1 MRLVRAVATVG
12 SFTGLSRVFGLA
24 REMLMSHFIGASVIA
39 DAFIVAFKFPNFF
52 RRFFAEGAFN
62 AAFVPEF
69 AGVLAKNGKGEA
81 YQLANQVFS
90 WLTFVLCI
98 FVGLVV
104 VFTPSIIHVIAPGF
118 CDTPERLHYA
128 IEFTRIT
135 FPYILCISLAALL
148 AGILNSLDRFAA
160 AAATPIL
167 LNIFMILSL
176 LTFTENPGFA
186 LSFGVI
192 IAGIVQLLWL
202 YVVAARNGFCLKIQ
216 VPRLND
222 SVRKILKLMVPGA
235 IGAGV
240 MQINIFIDMIL
251 ASTLPTGSLAYLYY
265 ADRLNQLPLSIF
277 GVAIGTVLLPSLSK
291 AIRNNAQAEAFAL
304 QEKSMLLGLRLSIPA
319 ALGLIILSFP
329 LISLIYGHG
338 SFTEHDVNVTAP
350 ALAAFSLGLPAYVL
364 SKIFTTCFFAAQN
377 TKTPLKVGMITV
389 LINLALNLLFIRHL
403 QHIGLAL
410 ATGIAAWA
418 QAGLLVF
425 ILCKR
430 NMINFSLSFFKDLV
444 CVLVASVVMAF
455 IVFKG
460 STMYHCPESLI
471 KETIYIIALVAVGV
485 IVYGVIYRFC
495 VWLCKYCCCKNT
507 CAQSNIH

>member
-12 SFTGLSRVFGLA
+12 SLTGLSRVFGLA

-69 AGVLAKNGKGEA
+69 AGVLAKSGKDEA

-90 WLTFVLCI
+90 WLALVLCV
-98 FVGLVV
+98 FVGAVV
-104 VFTPSIIHVIAPGF
+104 IFTPAIIHIIAPGF
-118 CDTPERLHYA
+118 CDTPERLYYA

-167 LNIFMILSL
+167 LNIFMIVAL
-176 LTFTENPGFA
+176 LIFTENPGFA

-192 IAGIVQLLWL
+192 IAGVVQLLWL
-202 YVVAARNGFCLKIQ
+202 YVVAARNGFCLKLQ

-240 MQINIFIDMIL
+240 MQINIFIDMML

-291 AIRNNAQAEAFAL
+291 AIRNNAHADAFAL
-304 QEKSMLLGLRLSIPA
+304 QEKAMLLGLRLSIPA
-319 ALGLIILSFP
+319 AIGLILLSFP
-329 LISLIYGHG
+329 LIGLIYGHG

-350 ALAAFSLGLPAYVL
+350 TLAAFALGLPAYVL

-389 LINLALNLLFIRHL
+389 LINLVLNLLFIRHL

-418 QAGLLVF
+418 QAGLLVY
-425 ILCKR
+425 ILHKK
-430 NMINFSLSFFKDLV
+430 NMIYFSLLFVKDFAY
-444 CVLVASVVMAF
+444 VLIASLAMAF

-460 STMYHCPESLI
+460 RGIYQCHGSFITEIIHVISLVFAGVVAYGG
-471 KETIYIIALVAVGV
+471 IYKL
-485 IVYGVIYRFC
+485 C
-495 VWLCKYCCCKNT
+495 LWLDKCFCCKNT
-507 CAQSNIH
+507 YT

>member
-1 MRLVRAVATVG
+1 MRLVLAVATVG
-12 SFTGLSRVFGLA
+12 GFTGLSRVFGLA

-69 AGVLAKNGKGEA
+69 AGVLSKNGKDEA
-81 YQLANQVFS
+81 YNLANQVFS
-90 WLTFVLCI
+90 WLTLVLCI

-104 VFTPSIIHVIAPGF
+104 LFTPSIIHIIAPGF
-118 CDTPERLHYA
+118 CDTPERLYYA

-167 LNIFMILSL
+167 LNIFMIIAL
-176 LTFTENPGFA
+176 LMLTENPGFA
-186 LSFGVI
+186 LSLGVI
-192 IAGIVQLLWL
+192 IAGVVQLLWL
-202 YVVAARNGFCLKIQ
+202 YFVAARHGFCLKLQ
-216 VPRLND
+216 MPRLND

-240 MQINIFIDMIL
+240 MQINIFIDMML

-277 GVAIGTVLLPSLSK
+277 GVAIGTVLLPNLSK
-291 AIRNNAQAEAFAL
+291 AIRNNEQKKAFIL

-319 ALGLIILSFP
+319 AVGLIILSFP

-350 ALAAFSLGLPAYVL
+350 ALAAFALGLPAYVL
-364 SKIFTTCFFAAQN
+364 SKHKN
-377 TKTPLKVGMITV
+377 SLKSWGDY
-389 LINLALNLLFIRHL
+389 
-403 QHIGLAL
+403 
-410 ATGIAAWA
+410 
-418 QAGLLVF
+418 
-425 ILCKR
+425 
-430 NMINFSLSFFKDLV
+430 SF
-444 CVLVASVVMAF
+444 
-455 IVFKG
+455 
-460 STMYHCPESLI
+460 Y
-471 KETIYIIALVAVGV
+471 
-485 IVYGVIYRFC
+485 
-495 VWLCKYCCCKNT
+495 
-507 CAQSNIH
+507 